1 MESKAAGNL
10 VDEGYRQQKRHK
22 VVNVWLNVILKFS
35 TDSYVD
41 LFCRNSGFIHY
52 FNIERI
58 EKI

>member
-1 MESKAAGNL
+1 M

-41 LFCRNSGFIHY
+41 LFCRNDGFIHY
-52 FNIERI
+52 FNNERI